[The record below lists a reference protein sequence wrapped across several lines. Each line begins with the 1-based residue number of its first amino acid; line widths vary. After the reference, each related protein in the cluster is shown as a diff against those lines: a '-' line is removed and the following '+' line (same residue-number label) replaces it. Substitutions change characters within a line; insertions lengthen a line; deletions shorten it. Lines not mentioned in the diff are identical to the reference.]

1 MLFGE
6 IEGTHGPSF
15 VTLESGDWIAIAV
28 FHSVTDVSFEQ
39 VEHFKELLSYLV
51 CRGLFICFVEL
62 TYFLET
68 IVCTEFDFLSVIDG
82 FLLTH
87 WPVKVNMLLFE
98 TAHQAG
104 NLFHEDLGVL

>member
-6 IEGTHGPSF
+6 IEGTHGPGF

-28 FHSVTDVSFEQ
+28 FHSITDVSFEQ
-39 VEHFKELLSYLV
+39 VEHLEELLSYLV

-68 IVCTEFDFLSVIDG
+68 IVCTEFDFLGVVNG